1 MPIIGSRL
9 LLFGL
14 SFFREKSLRIPENDA
29 IVFLNL
35 EERKNGYDRIGEKI
49 RHDDASDDDGTH
61 HRYLKGANRAQIRW
75 KGLLFLYASVEHVL
89 KFQRMVRSPYQ
100 NQKILIRFFLYDR
113 KFHFLSYKKRSSA
126 EDAPAQNTA
135 RVLGQLRWISAR
147 GFPCARGKE
156 KSDHDTDQRKC
167 DGVFKRKRR
176 RAAGT
181 GSHFS
186 AAFGKRQR
194 GPGAFMRW
202 GTLFLQPDLRRIFAK
217 GVSFATLFV
226 DQTNSVSDRVY
237 RNVGFRA
244 IEDNLDY
251 RFTEGEKK

>member
-100 NQKILIRFFLYDR
+100 NQKILIRFFCAISIEKDVRTWRERLKNVPDGPFFNRQFCVGAPQNCYDR
-113 KFHFLSYKKRSSA
+113 SRKITYAIFRRGRSKKRSDM
-126 EDAPAQNTA
+126 E
-135 RVLGQLRWISAR
+135 
-147 GFPCARGKE
+147 GKNE
-156 KSDHDTDQRKC
+156 RDRKI
-167 DGVFKRKRR
+167 
-176 RAAGT
+176 
-181 GSHFS
+181 
-186 AAFGKRQR
+186 
-194 GPGAFMRW
+194 
-202 GTLFLQPDLRRIFAK
+202 LRRT
-217 GVSFATLFV
+217 V
-226 DQTNSVSDRVY
+226 
-237 RNVGFRA
+237 
-244 IEDNLDY
+244 
-251 RFTEGEKK
+251 

>member
-9 LLFGL
+9 LFFRL

-100 NQKILIRFFLYDR
+100 NQKILSRFFYTIGNFIYYR
-113 KFHFLSYKKRSSA
+113 IKK
-126 EDAPAQNTA
+126 EAPLRMLRHKTQ
-135 RVLGQLRWISAR
+135 RVS
-147 GFPCARGKE
+147 
-156 KSDHDTDQRKC
+156 
-167 DGVFKRKRR
+167 
-176 RAAGT
+176 
-181 GSHFS
+181 
-186 AAFGKRQR
+186 
-194 GPGAFMRW
+194 W
-202 GTLFLQPDLRRIFAK
+202 G
-217 GVSFATLFV
+217 
-226 DQTNSVSDRVY
+226 N
-237 RNVGFRA
+237 
-244 IEDNLDY
+244 
-251 RFTEGEKK
+251 